1 MAARR
6 SEARGSVVAS
16 SLEMDKRRENRKK
29 RVGRAIL
36 RSHPATHQSRNRSRA
51 PGAKRPLFVR
61 SAALE
66 KVEIINNRSCW
77 KIPYDVRVT
86 SRHDYEIA
94 GRQQYRLRHAVD
106 SDPALSMSDDV
117 KSRPSNIDAEAP
129 WRAELGPEVGAASKT
144 DRMQK
149 IVDQGFAPSFSG
161 DIHCAVILL
170 ISTQIWN
177 VIILYLSAS
186 SAATR
191 RALSSRCGNPNR
203 LIRILSRIRSGT
215 SAANKYRAFASRPTR
230 YRGFGFD
237 AVSASSTF
245 AATRFGEM
253 PVWPNLVKAA
263 CADAFAVTYSLP
275 AAAPLSPFIPAR
287 R

>member
-1 MAARR
+1 MADCH
-6 SEARGSVVAS
+6 SELRGSVFAS
-16 SLEMDKRRENRKK
+16 SLEKDKRRKKRKK

-36 RSHPATHQSRNRSRA
+36 RLHPATHQSRNRSRA

-86 SRHDYEIA
+86 SRHDYEIT

-129 WRAELGPEVGAASKT
+129 WRAELGPVVGAASKT

-149 IVDQGFAPSFSG
+149 VVDQGFAPSNCI
-161 DIHCAVILL
+161 DIHYAIILL
-170 ISTQIWN
+170 ISTQTWN
-177 VIILYLSAS
+177 VIILYLAAS
-186 SAATR
+186 SSAPRLAS
-191 RALSSRCGNPNR
+191 SSRCGSPN
-203 LIRILSRIRSGT
+203 
-215 SAANKYRAFASRPTR
+215 
-230 YRGFGFD
+230 
-237 AVSASSTF
+237 
-245 AATRFGEM
+245 
-253 PVWPNLVKAA
+253 
-263 CADAFAVTYSLP
+263 C
-275 AAAPLSPFIPAR
+275 FIS
-287 R
+287 